1 MPSGSNLV
9 IVPQVDSG
17 TSNREMY
24 STVGASFVESQART
38 TPSGGGE
45 ETGNLWVYWTTE
57 GGCTNHGWNLSTGGT
72 KVTTPLD
79 IYNKRTHSTLD
90 ETNIAEYIARNQNL
104 DAVFAEWN
112 AELASMGTN
121 YYQLLNPFE
130 EAIIGCAT
138 MV

>member
-24 STVGASFVESQART
+24 STVGASFVESQVRT

-57 GGCTNHGWNLSTGGT
+57 DGFTNHGWNLGTGV
-72 KVTTPLD
+72 KTPLD
-79 IYNKRTHSTLD
+79 IYSQRTGKELN
-90 ETNIAEYIARNQNL
+90 ENNIAEYIAVNQNL
-104 DAVFAEWN
+104 DAVFTEWN
-112 AELASMGTN
+112 AALADMGTN
-121 YYQLLNPFE
+121 YWQLLDPFE
-130 EAIIGCAT
+130 RAIRGCTA